1 MQSLF
6 VIRNLP
12 GFHQQDSITPLY
24 FQYVAD
30 KNSVRLQRCEIV
42 PLNCSPDKKNLFL
55 CMKSPSIKPYIIHR
69 CNARQA
75 KMKTMPTFPANSCRT
90 DGILLYLWE
99 QPLWCI
105 INAWCD
111 YRKHIVQPAFLSR
124 ISQTNKRPR
133 TPRFPAGDTRHPR
146 RGHTRCPSGINEA
159 LVGD

>member
-1 MQSLF
+1 
-6 VIRNLP
+6 
-12 GFHQQDSITPLY
+12 
-24 FQYVAD
+24 
-30 KNSVRLQRCEIV
+30 
-42 PLNCSPDKKNLFL
+42 
-55 CMKSPSIKPYIIHR
+55 MKSPSIKPYIIHR

-111 YRKHIVQPAFLSR
+111 YQKHIVQPAFLSR

-146 RGHTRCPSGINEA
+146 RGHTASSSGTHGI
-159 LVGD
+159 LVGDTRGARRGLTRPSSGTNDNGLSFNSLQRRFAKEGRRHREGGLYDFF